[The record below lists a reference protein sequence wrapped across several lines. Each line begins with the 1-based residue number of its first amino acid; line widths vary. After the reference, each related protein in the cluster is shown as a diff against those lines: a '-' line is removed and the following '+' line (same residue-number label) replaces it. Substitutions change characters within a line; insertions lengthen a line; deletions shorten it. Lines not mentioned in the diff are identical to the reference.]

1 MPFKSPRHFSAE
13 LQSDHMQSRSR
24 RNEQGVTMSDMKATV
39 LIVED
44 DATIARF
51 VELELTH
58 AGYKV
63 FKFADGESALDA
75 ITEIAPDLIL
85 LDLMLPGAD
94 GLHVASI
101 VRERGLR
108 MPIMML
114 TARSETQDVVKGFE
128 AGADDYLRKPF
139 EIPELLS
146 RVRALLKRSEHQNP
160 ESSHKAANVE
170 IDPRSRSV
178 LVDDEPVT
186 FTAKEYDLLEFFV
199 LNAGRVITRDEIL
212 QSVWDGRHDTDSNV
226 IEVFVCHLRN
236 KIGDK
241 DNQVIRTIRGVGYF
255 FART

>member
-1 MPFKSPRHFSAE
+1 
-13 LQSDHMQSRSR
+13 
-24 RNEQGVTMSDMKATV
+24 MSDSSAKV

-51 VELELTH
+51 VELELNH
-58 AGYKV
+58 EGYEV
-63 FKFADGESALDA
+63 FKFVDGESALDA
-75 ITEIAPDLIL
+75 IGEINPDLML
-85 LDLMLPGAD
+85 LDLMLPGVD
-94 GLHVASI
+94 GLHVARS
-101 VRERGLR
+101 VRERGMG
-108 MPIMML
+108 MPILML

-146 RVRALLKRSEHQNP
+146 RVRALLKRTEHVHP
-160 ESSHKAANVE
+160 ASSHKAANVE

-199 LNAGRVITRDEIL
+199 VNAGRVITRDEIL
-212 QSVWDGRHDTDSNV
+212 QSVWGGQHDTDSNV

-241 DNQVIRTIRGVGYF
+241 DNQTIRTIRGVGYF